1 MANEVDLVWRL
12 EPTRYSKWYGINQP
26 GKCEI
31 GLSIVR
37 VRSWVNRF
45 IQNCKRTREN
55 RETGELT
62 PMELIISE
70 EQIIKETQERAFATE
85 IAALKKGKPV
95 PTSSSLLKLNPM
107 LENGILRSNTRLR
120 RKFRTK

>member
-45 IQNCKRTREN
+45 IRNRKRTREN

-70 EQIIKETQERAFATE
+70 EQIIKETQEKAFAKE
-85 IAALKKGKPV
+85 IAALKKGKPA
-95 PTSSSLLKLNPM
+95 P
-107 LENGILRSNTRLR
+107 RSRS
-120 RKFRTK
+120 K

>member
-1 MANEVDLVWRL
+1 M
-12 EPTRYSKWYGINQP
+12 
-26 GKCEI
+26 
-31 GLSIVR
+31 R

-45 IQNCKRTREN
+45 IRNRKRTREN

-70 EQIIKETQERAFATE
+70 EQIIKETQEKAFAKD

-95 PTSSSLLKLNPM
+95 PMSS
-107 LENGILRSNTRLR
+107 
-120 RKFRTK
+120 